1 MLSSFIWLTAE
12 DIISSWCL
20 ILFSSKGERN
30 LIDIPNLQFD
40 SKSISVIIGP
50 NGAGKSLLL
59 NIIQGLIL
67 PSAGTIKIKSSIK
80 DSSCKKVSIMM
91 QRPSFLRR
99 TTEQN
104 IQFVLELNKDKRK
117 VSYLDVIE
125 RFDLIA
131 QRKILANKLSGGEKQ
146 RLALALAIITNS
158 KILLLDEPT
167 ANADPRTTI
176 KIEKIIKEEA
186 IAGKK
191 ILLVTHNI
199 PQAKRLGQDIAF
211 IHRGKVLEHCDK
223 AVFLNHPKVKE
234 INQFLKG
241 EVVI

>member
-1 MLSSFIWLTAE
+1 MKDFIK
-12 DIISSWCL
+12 INNL
-20 ILFSSKGERN
+20 ILFSNKGERN

-104 IQFVLELNKDKRK
+104 IQFVLELNKDKIK
-117 VSYLDVIE
+117 VSYLDVLE

-223 AVFLNHPKVKE
+223 AVFVNHPKVKE
-234 INQFLKG
+234 INQFLEG

>member
-1 MLSSFIWLTAE
+1 MKDFIK
-12 DIISSWCL
+12 IKNL
-20 ILFSSKGERN
+20 ILVSNKGGRN

-40 SKSISVIIGP
+40 SESISVIIGP

-59 NIIQGLIL
+59 NLIQGLIL

-80 DSSCKKVSIMM
+80 DNNFKKVSIMM
-91 QRPSFLRR
+91 QKPSFLRR

-117 VSYLDVIE
+117 VSYLDVLE

-131 QRKILANKLSGGEKQ
+131 QKKILANKLSGGEKQ

-167 ANADPRTTI
+167 ANADPLTTI
-176 KIEKIIKEEA
+176 KIEKIIKEES

-223 AVFLNHPKVKE
+223 AVFVNHPKVKE
-234 INQFLKG
+234 INQFLEG

>member
-1 MLSSFIWLTAE
+1 MKGFIK
-12 DIISSWCL
+12 IKNL
-20 ILFSSKGERN
+20 ILVSNKGERN
-30 LIDIPNLQFD
+30 LINIPNLQFD

-50 NGAGKSLLL
+50 NGAGKSLLINL
-59 NIIQGLIL
+59 IQGLII
-67 PSAGTIKIKSSIK
+67 PSTGTIKVKSLTT
-80 DSSCKKVSIMM
+80 DDNRKKVSIMM
-91 QRPSFLRR
+91 QKPVFLRR

-104 IQFVLELNKDKRK
+104 IQFVLELNKDKIK
-117 VSYLDVIE
+117 VSYLDVLE

-223 AVFLNHPKVKE
+223 DVFVNHPKVKE
-234 INQFLKG
+234 INQFLEG

>member
-1 MLSSFIWLTAE
+1 MKDFIK
-12 DIISSWCL
+12 IKNL
-20 ILFSSKGERN
+20 ILVSNKGERN
-30 LIDIPNLQFD
+30 LINIPNLQFD

-50 NGAGKSLLL
+50 NGAGKSLLINL
-59 NIIQGLIL
+59 IQGLII
-67 PSAGTIKIKSSIK
+67 PSTGTIKVKSLTT
-80 DSSCKKVSIMM
+80 DDNRKKVSIMM
-91 QRPSFLRR
+91 QKPVFLRR

-117 VSYLDVIE
+117 VSYLDVLE

-131 QRKILANKLSGGEKQ
+131 QKKILANKLSGGEKQ

-167 ANADPRTTI
+167 ANADPLTTI

-234 INQFLKG
+234 INQFLEG
-241 EVVI
+241 EILI

>member
-1 MLSSFIWLTAE
+1 MKDFIK
-12 DIISSWCL
+12 IKNL
-20 ILFSSKGERN
+20 ILVSNKGERN

-59 NIIQGLIL
+59 NLIQGLIL

-80 DSSCKKVSIMM
+80 DKSCKKVSIMM

-104 IQFVLELNKDKRK
+104 IQFVLELNKDKIK
-117 VSYLDVIE
+117 VSYLDVLE

-131 QRKILANKLSGGEKQ
+131 QKKILANKLSGGEKQ

-223 AVFLNHPKVKE
+223 AVFVNHPKVKE

>member
-1 MLSSFIWLTAE
+1 MNDFIK
-12 DIISSWCL
+12 IKNL
-20 ILFSSKGERN
+20 ILVSNKGERN

-40 SKSISVIIGP
+40 NKSISVIIGP

-59 NIIQGLIL
+59 NLIQGLIL
-67 PSAGTIKIKSSIK
+67 PNAGTIKIKSSK
-80 DSSCKKVSIMM
+80 RDENRKKVSIMM
-91 QRPSFLRR
+91 QKPSFLRR

-117 VSYLDVIE
+117 VSYLDVLE

-131 QRKILANKLSGGEKQ
+131 QKKILANKLSGGEKQ
-146 RLALALAIITNS
+146 RLSLALAISTNS

-167 ANADPRTTI
+167 ANADPLTTI

-199 PQAKRLGQDIAF
+199 PQAKRLAQDLAF
-211 IHRGKVLEHCDK
+211 IHKGKLLEHCNIADF
-223 AVFLNHPKVKE
+223 VTHPKVKE
-234 INQFLKG
+234 INQFLEG
-241 EVVI
+241 EILI

>member
-1 MLSSFIWLTAE
+1 MNSFIK
-12 DIISSWCL
+12 IKNL
-20 ILFSSKGERN
+20 ILFSNKGERN

-80 DSSCKKVSIMM
+80 DKSCKKVSIMM

-104 IQFVLELNKDKRK
+104 IQFVLELNKDKIK
-117 VSYLDVIE
+117 VSYLDVLE

-131 QRKILANKLSGGEKQ
+131 QKKILANKLSGGEKQ

-167 ANADPRTTI
+167 ANADPLTTI

-223 AVFLNHPKVKE
+223 AVFVNHPKVKE
-234 INQFLKG
+234 INQFLEG

>member
-1 MLSSFIWLTAE
+1 MKDFIK
-12 DIISSWCL
+12 INNL
-20 ILFSSKGERN
+20 ILFSNKGEGN

-59 NIIQGLIL
+59 NLIQGLIL

-80 DSSCKKVSIMM
+80 DKSCKKVSIMM

-117 VSYLDVIE
+117 VSYLDVLE

-211 IHRGKVLEHCDK
+211 IHKGKVLEHCDK
-223 AVFLNHPKVKE
+223 AVFVNHPKVKE
-234 INQFLKG
+234 INQFLEG

>member
-1 MLSSFIWLTAE
+1 MKDLIK
-12 DIISSWCL
+12 IKNL
-20 ILFSSKGERN
+20 ILFSSKGEIN

-59 NIIQGLIL
+59 NLIQGLIL

-80 DSSCKKVSIMM
+80 EKSCKKVSIMM
-91 QRPSFLRR
+91 QKPSFLRR

-104 IQFVLELNKDKRK
+104 IQFVLELNKDKIK
-117 VSYLDVIE
+117 VSYLDVLE

-223 AVFLNHPKVKE
+223 AVFVNHPKVKE
-234 INQFLKG
+234 INQFLEG

>member
-1 MLSSFIWLTAE
+1 MKDFIK
-12 DIISSWCL
+12 IKNL
-20 ILFSSKGERN
+20 ILVSNKGERN
-30 LIDIPNLQFD
+30 LINIPNLQFD

-50 NGAGKSLLL
+50 NGAGKSLLINL
-59 NIIQGLIL
+59 IQGLII
-67 PSAGTIKIKSSIK
+67 PSTGTIKVNSFST
-80 DSSCKKVSIMM
+80 DDNRKKVSIMM
-91 QRPSFLRR
+91 QKPIFLRR

-117 VSYLDVIE
+117 VSYLDVLE
-125 RFDLIA
+125 RFDLIS
-131 QRKILANKLSGGEKQ
+131 QKKILANKLSGGEKQ
-146 RLALALAIITNS
+146 RLALALAICTNS

-167 ANADPRTTI
+167 ANADPLTTI

-211 IHRGKVLEHCDK
+211 IHKGKVLEHCDK

-234 INQFLKG
+234 INQFLEG
-241 EVVI
+241 EILI

>member
-1 MLSSFIWLTAE
+1 MNSFIK
-12 DIISSWCL
+12 IKNL
-20 ILFSSKGERN
+20 ILFSNKGERN

-80 DSSCKKVSIMM
+80 DKSCKKVSIMM

-117 VSYLDVIE
+117 VSYLDVLE

-223 AVFLNHPKVKE
+223 AVFVNHPKVKE
-234 INQFLKG
+234 INQFLEG

>member
-1 MLSSFIWLTAE
+1 MKDFIK
-12 DIISSWCL
+12 IKNL
-20 ILFSSKGERN
+20 ILFSSKGKSN

-59 NIIQGLIL
+59 NLIQGLIL
-67 PSAGTIKIKSSIK
+67 PSAGTIKVKSSIK
-80 DSSCKKVSIMM
+80 DKSCKKVSIMM
-91 QRPSFLRR
+91 QKPSFLRR

-117 VSYLDVIE
+117 VSYLDVLE

-223 AVFLNHPKVKE
+223 AVFVNHPKVKE
-234 INQFLKG
+234 INQFLEG

>member
-1 MLSSFIWLTAE
+1 MKDFIK
-12 DIISSWCL
+12 IKNL
-20 ILFSSKGERN
+20 ILVSNKGERN
-30 LIDIPNLQFD
+30 LINIPNLQFD

-50 NGAGKSLLL
+50 NGAGKSLLINL
-59 NIIQGLIL
+59 IQGLII
-67 PSAGTIKIKSSIK
+67 PSTGTIKVKSLTM
-80 DSSCKKVSIMM
+80 DDNRKKVSIMM
-91 QRPSFLRR
+91 QKPVFLRR

-117 VSYLDVIE
+117 VSYLDVLE

-131 QRKILANKLSGGEKQ
+131 QKKILANKLSGGEKQ
-146 RLALALAIITNS
+146 RLALALAICTNS

-167 ANADPRTTI
+167 ANADPLTTI

-223 AVFLNHPKVKE
+223 AVFVNHPKVKE
-234 INQFLKG
+234 INQFLEG

>member
-1 MLSSFIWLTAE
+1 MKDFIK
-12 DIISSWCL
+12 IKNL
-20 ILFSSKGERN
+20 ILVSNKGERN
-30 LIDIPNLQFD
+30 LINIPNLQFD

-50 NGAGKSLLL
+50 NGAGKSLLINL
-59 NIIQGLIL
+59 IQGLII
-67 PSAGTIKIKSSIK
+67 PSTGTIKVKSLTT
-80 DSSCKKVSIMM
+80 DDNRKKISIMM
-91 QRPSFLRR
+91 QKPVFLRR

-117 VSYLDVIE
+117 VSYLDVLE

-131 QRKILANKLSGGEKQ
+131 QKKILANKLSGGEKQ
-146 RLALALAIITNS
+146 RLALALAICTNS

-167 ANADPRTTI
+167 ANADPLTTI

-234 INQFLKG
+234 INQFLEG
-241 EVVI
+241 EILI

>member
-1 MLSSFIWLTAE
+1 MKDFIK
-12 DIISSWCL
+12 IKNL

-59 NIIQGLIL
+59 NLIQGLIL
-67 PSAGTIKIKSSIK
+67 PSAGTIKVKYSIK
-80 DSSCKKVSIMM
+80 DNNRKKVSIMM
-91 QRPSFLRR
+91 QKPSFLRR

-104 IQFVLELNKDKRK
+104 IQFVLELNKDKIK
-117 VSYLDVIE
+117 VSYLDVLE

-223 AVFLNHPKVKE
+223 AVFVNDPKVKE
-234 INQFLKG
+234 INQFLEG

>member
-1 MLSSFIWLTAE
+1 MKDFIK
-12 DIISSWCL
+12 INNL
-20 ILFSSKGERN
+20 ILFSNKGEGN

-59 NIIQGLIL
+59 NLIQGLIL
-67 PSAGTIKIKSSIK
+67 PSAGIIKIKSSIK
-80 DSSCKKVSIMM
+80 DKSCKKVSIMM
-91 QRPSFLRR
+91 QKPSFLRR

-117 VSYLDVIE
+117 VSYLDVLE

-223 AVFLNHPKVKE
+223 AVFVNHPKVKE
-234 INQFLKG
+234 INQFLEG

>member
-1 MLSSFIWLTAE
+1 MKDFIK
-12 DIISSWCL
+12 IKNL

-80 DSSCKKVSIMM
+80 DKSCKKVSIMM

-117 VSYLDVIE
+117 VSYLDVLE

-223 AVFLNHPKVKE
+223 AVFVNDPKVKE
-234 INQFLKG
+234 INQFLEG

>member
-1 MLSSFIWLTAE
+1 MKDFIK
-12 DIISSWCL
+12 INNL
-20 ILFSSKGERN
+20 ILFSNKGEGN

-59 NIIQGLIL
+59 NLIQGLIL

-80 DSSCKKVSIMM
+80 DKSCKKVSIMM

-117 VSYLDVIE
+117 VSYLDVLE

-131 QRKILANKLSGGEKQ
+131 QKKILANKLSGGEKQ

-167 ANADPRTTI
+167 ANADPLTTI

-223 AVFLNHPKVKE
+223 AVFVNHPKVKE
-234 INQFLKG
+234 INQFLEG

>member
-1 MLSSFIWLTAE
+1 MKDFIK
-12 DIISSWCL
+12 IKNL

-59 NIIQGLIL
+59 NLIQGLIL
-67 PSAGTIKIKSSIK
+67 PSSGTIKIKSSIK
-80 DSSCKKVSIMM
+80 DKSCKKVSIMM
-91 QRPSFLRR
+91 QKPSFLRR

-117 VSYLDVIE
+117 VSYLDVLE

-223 AVFLNHPKVKE
+223 AVFVNHPKVKE
-234 INQFLKG
+234 INQFLEG

>member
-1 MLSSFIWLTAE
+1 MKDFIK
-12 DIISSWCL
+12 IKNL

-59 NIIQGLIL
+59 NLIQGLIL
-67 PSAGTIKIKSSIK
+67 PSAGIIKIKSSIK
-80 DSSCKKVSIMM
+80 DKSCKKVSIMM

-104 IQFVLELNKDKRK
+104 IQFVLELNKDKIK
-117 VSYLDVIE
+117 VSYLDVLE

-223 AVFLNHPKVKE
+223 AVFVNHPKVKE
-234 INQFLKG
+234 INQFLEG

>member
-1 MLSSFIWLTAE
+1 MKDFIK
-12 DIISSWCL
+12 IKNL
-20 ILFSSKGERN
+20 ILVSNKGERN
-30 LIDIPNLQFD
+30 LINIPNLQFD

-50 NGAGKSLLL
+50 NGAGKSLLINL
-59 NIIQGLIL
+59 IQGLII
-67 PSAGTIKIKSSIK
+67 PSTGTIKVKSLTT
-80 DSSCKKVSIMM
+80 DDNRKKVSIMM
-91 QRPSFLRR
+91 QKPVFLRR

-117 VSYLDVIE
+117 VSYLDVLE

-131 QRKILANKLSGGEKQ
+131 QKKILANKLSGGEKQ
-146 RLALALAIITNS
+146 RLALALAICTNS

-167 ANADPRTTI
+167 ANADPLTTV

-223 AVFLNHPKVKE
+223 AVFFNHPKVKE
-234 INQFLKG
+234 INQFLEG
-241 EVVI
+241 EILI

>member
-1 MLSSFIWLTAE
+1 MKDFIK
-12 DIISSWCL
+12 IKNL

-59 NIIQGLIL
+59 NLIQGLIL
-67 PSAGTIKIKSSIK
+67 PSAGIIKIKSSIK
-80 DSSCKKVSIMM
+80 DKSCKKVSIMM
-91 QRPSFLRR
+91 QKPSFLRR

-104 IQFVLELNKDKRK
+104 IQFVLELNKDKIK
-117 VSYLDVIE
+117 VSYLDVLE

-223 AVFLNHPKVKE
+223 AVFVNHPKVKE
-234 INQFLKG
+234 INQFLEG

>member
-1 MLSSFIWLTAE
+1 MKDFIK
-12 DIISSWCL
+12 IKNL
-20 ILFSSKGERN
+20 ILLSNKGERN
-30 LIDIPNLQFD
+30 LINIPNLQFD

-50 NGAGKSLLL
+50 NGAGKSLLINL
-59 NIIQGLIL
+59 IQGLII
-67 PSAGTIKIKSSIK
+67 PSTGTIKVKSLTK
-80 DSSCKKVSIMM
+80 DDNRKKVSIMM
-91 QRPSFLRR
+91 QKPVFLRR

-117 VSYLDVIE
+117 VSYLDVLE

-131 QRKILANKLSGGEKQ
+131 QKKNLANKLSGGEKQ
-146 RLALALAIITNS
+146 RLALALAICTNS

-167 ANADPRTTI
+167 ANADPLTTV

-234 INQFLKG
+234 INQFLEG
-241 EVVI
+241 EILI

>member
-1 MLSSFIWLTAE
+1 MVE
-12 DIISSWCL
+12 MNDL
-20 ILFSSKGERN
+20 IKIKNLFLVSNRENRN
-30 LIDIPNLQFD
+30 LIDISNLQFD
-40 SKSISVIIGP
+40 NNSISVIMGP
-50 NGAGKSLLL
+50 NGAGKTLLL
-59 NIIQGLIL
+59 NLIQGLML
-67 PSAGTIKIKSSIK
+67 SNTGDIKINHNSKNK
-80 DSSCKKVSIMM
+80 DERKISIMM
-91 QRPSFLRR
+91 QKPSFLRR

-117 VSYLDVIE
+117 VSYLDVLE

-131 QRKILANKLSGGEKQ
+131 QKKILANKLSGGEKQ

-223 AVFLNHPKVKE
+223 AAFVNHPKVKE
-234 INQFLKG
+234 INQFLEG

>member
-1 MLSSFIWLTAE
+1 MKDFIKIKNLVLV
-12 DIISSWCL
+12 SN
-20 ILFSSKGERN
+20 KGVRN

-40 SKSISVIIGP
+40 SESISVIIGP

-59 NIIQGLIL
+59 NLIQGLIL

-80 DSSCKKVSIMM
+80 DNNFKKVSIMM
-91 QRPSFLRR
+91 QKPSFLRR

-117 VSYLDVIE
+117 VSYLDVLE

-131 QRKILANKLSGGEKQ
+131 QKKILANKLSGGEKQ

-167 ANADPRTTI
+167 ANADPLTTI
-176 KIEKIIKEEA
+176 KIEKIIKEES

-223 AVFLNHPKVKE
+223 AVFVNHPKVKE
-234 INQFLKG
+234 INQFLEG

>member
-1 MLSSFIWLTAE
+1 MKDFIK
-12 DIISSWCL
+12 IKNL

-80 DSSCKKVSIMM
+80 DKSCKKVSIMM
-91 QRPSFLRR
+91 QKPSFLRR

-117 VSYLDVIE
+117 VSYLDVLE

-146 RLALALAIITNS
+146 RLALGLAIITNS

-167 ANADPRTTI
+167 ANADPRTTL

-234 INQFLKG
+234 INQFLEG
-241 EVVI
+241 EILI

>member
-1 MLSSFIWLTAE
+1 MKDFIKIKNLVLV
-12 DIISSWCL
+12 SN
-20 ILFSSKGERN
+20 KGVRN

-40 SKSISVIIGP
+40 SESISVIIGP

-59 NIIQGLIL
+59 NLIQGLIL

-80 DSSCKKVSIMM
+80 DNNFKKVSIMM
-91 QRPSFLRR
+91 QKPSFLRR

-104 IQFVLELNKDKRK
+104 IQFVLDLNKNKRK
-117 VSYLDVIE
+117 VSYLDVLE

-131 QRKILANKLSGGEKQ
+131 QKKILANKLSGGEKQ

-167 ANADPRTTI
+167 ANADPLTTI
-176 KIEKIIKEEA
+176 KIEKIIKEES

-223 AVFLNHPKVKE
+223 AVFVNHPKVKE
-234 INQFLKG
+234 INQFLEG

>member
-1 MLSSFIWLTAE
+1 MKDFIK
-12 DIISSWCL
+12 IKNL
-20 ILFSSKGERN
+20 ILFSNKGERN

-59 NIIQGLIL
+59 NLIQGLIL
-67 PSAGTIKIKSSIK
+67 PSAGIIKIKSSIK
-80 DSSCKKVSIMM
+80 DKSCKKVSIMM
-91 QRPSFLRR
+91 QKPSFLRR

-104 IQFVLELNKDKRK
+104 IQFVLELNKDKIK
-117 VSYLDVIE
+117 VSYLDVLE

-223 AVFLNHPKVKE
+223 AVFVNHPKVKE
-234 INQFLKG
+234 INQFLEG

>member
-1 MLSSFIWLTAE
+1 MKDFIK
-12 DIISSWCL
+12 IKNL
-20 ILFSSKGERN
+20 ILVSNKGERN
-30 LIDIPNLQFD
+30 LINIPNLQFD

-50 NGAGKSLLL
+50 NGAGKSLLINL
-59 NIIQGLIL
+59 IQGLII
-67 PSAGTIKIKSSIK
+67 PSTGTIKVKSLTT
-80 DSSCKKVSIMM
+80 DDNRKKVSIMM
-91 QRPSFLRR
+91 QKPVFLRR

-117 VSYLDVIE
+117 VSYLDVLE

-223 AVFLNHPKVKE
+223 AVFVNHPKVKE
-234 INQFLKG
+234 INQFLEG